1 MGKGMEG
8 CVTLKGIA
16 PLWTAGLRLAR
27 GSLPH
32 LLRVPLMDMT
42 PAVTQTGAAG
52 ALLRIRD
59 EGGVLPQGWKEGGS
73 GNDPRPGGQRPPVAS
88 HWSFA

>member
-16 PLWTAGLRLAR
+16 PLGTAGLRLAR

-52 ALLRIRD
+52 ALLQIRD
-59 EGGVLPQGWKEGGS
+59 EGGGQWS
-73 GNDPRPGGQRPPVAS
+73 SAPGLEAR
-88 HWSFA
+88 WLWE